1 MPHSQGPDQQKTGT
15 PLIQIQGV
23 TKVYQMGETEVHA
36 LRGIDFEVLHGEFVA
51 IVGQSGSGKSTL
63 MHILGCLDSPTDGSI
78 LIGGEDVSGYSEKE
92 LATIRN
98 QTVGF
103 VFQTFNLLTKINL
116 VRNTELPLVYAGVNR
131 RKRRQRARA
140 ILEQVGL
147 GDRTGHKPNQLS
159 GGQCQR
165 AAIARALI
173 TNPELIL
180 ADEPTGNLD
189 SESGSAIMNLL
200 KDLHHR
206 GHTIILVTHDP
217 KVASAAQRQI
227 RIMDGRI
234 VEDTGRTPIALPK
247 EIAGH
252 GQ

>member
-63 MHILGCLDSPTDGSI
+63 MHILGCLDSPTAGSI

-165 AAIARALI
+165 AAKIGRA
-173 TNPELIL
+173 
-180 ADEPTGNLD
+180 
-189 SESGSAIMNLL
+189 
-200 KDLHHR
+200 H
-206 GHTIILVTHDP
+206 V
-217 KVASAAQRQI
+217 
-227 RIMDGRI
+227 
-234 VEDTGRTPIALPK
+234 
-247 EIAGH
+247 
-252 GQ
+252 

>member
-1 MPHSQGPDQQKTGT
+1 MPHSQGPDQKKTGT

-63 MHILGCLDSPTDGSI
+63 MHILGCLDSPTAGSI

-189 SESGSAIMNLL
+189 SKNGLEVMNLL
-200 KDLHHR
+200 TELNR
-206 GHTIILVTHDP
+206 EGTTIVMVTHSLHDSGFAHR
-217 KVASAAQRQI
+217 VVNLFDGQI
-227 RIMDGRI
+227 IT
-234 VEDTGRTPIALPK
+234 EETKK
-247 EIAGH
+247 EIEGMLV
-252 GQ
+252 